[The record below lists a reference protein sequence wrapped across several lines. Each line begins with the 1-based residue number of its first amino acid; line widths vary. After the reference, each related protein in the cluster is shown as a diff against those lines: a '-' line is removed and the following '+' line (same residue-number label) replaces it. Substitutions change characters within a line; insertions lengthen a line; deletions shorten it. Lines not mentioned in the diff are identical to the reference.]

1 MKMEM
6 LTGIIDKNNGWVSNI
21 FENCFQYR
29 TRYSSGKGLTYSNS
43 VMFRFLTA
51 LEKKVFTISEFLASC
66 VKFLLPS
73 TSMTFSEDFA
83 SSENKKL
90 NSFPKAFIINNI
102 PFVWISIVITF
113 CFSSNKYAT
122 IVLFSISSFVSLKF
136 VFQKTITKT
145 SLPYVSHRE
154 CFVHER
160 DIIYLSALLFSWRKP
175 VQICRCFFQTVT
187 IST

>member
-6 LTGIIDKNNGWVSNI
+6 LTSIIDKNNGWVSTI

-29 TRYSSGKGLTYSNS
+29 TRYSSGEGLTYSNS

-51 LEKKVFTISEFLASC
+51 FEKKVFTISEFLASC
-66 VKFLLPS
+66 VKFLLLFILLFLK
-73 TSMTFSEDFA
+73 TA
-83 SSENKKL
+83 SSENRKL
-90 NSFPKAFIINNI
+90 NSFPKAFIINI
-102 PFVWISIVITF
+102 TSFVWISIVILF
-113 CFSSNKYAT
+113 YFSSNKYAT
-122 IVLFSISSFVSLKF
+122 TALFYISSSVSLKF

-145 SLPYVSHRE
+145 NLPYVSHRE

-160 DIIYLSALLFSWRKP
+160 DIIYLSAFLFSWSKP